1 MNETNTL
8 ASAYKYLTRELT
20 VSEIENPQL
29 EARILLAFA
38 ARVEQTRVIG
48 YPEDKL
54 DNTVI
59 RNLEKIIAR
68 RKTGEPIAYITGVK
82 EFWSLNFNVTPETL
96 IPRPDSETIV
106 QSVLD
111 TITNHM
117 DRLSILDL
125 GTGSGCLLLAL
136 LSELPNAKGVGIDIS
151 PATCKIAKK
160 NAKELGLNNR
170 AKFYQGNWMEG
181 ILDQFDIIVTNPPY
195 IAEPDIKLL
204 DRETQLFEPH
214 LALSGGPDGVS
225 AYRLIAKGSIARLK
239 TAGILVVEIGINQAQ
254 SIKNIFIENGLEII
268 KTQRDFSN
276 IERCILATV
285 GHS

>member
-8 ASAYKYLTRELT
+8 GSAYRYLTRELT

-170 AKFYQGNWMEG
+170 AKFYRGNWMEG

-204 DRETQLFEPH
+204 DREIQLFEPH

>member
-8 ASAYKYLTRELT
+8 GSAYKYLTRELT

-170 AKFYQGNWMEG
+170 AKFYRGNWMEG

-204 DRETQLFEPH
+204 DREIQLFEPH